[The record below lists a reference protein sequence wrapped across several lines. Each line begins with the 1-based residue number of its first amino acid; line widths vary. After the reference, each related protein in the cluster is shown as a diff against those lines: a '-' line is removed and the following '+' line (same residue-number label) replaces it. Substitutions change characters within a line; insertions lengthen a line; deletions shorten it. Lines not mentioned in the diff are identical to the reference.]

1 MFKLINVNAIKLR
14 WDNKLTI
21 EDIGLLKDTIIIR
34 DSSKHCST
42 EYRSSEIYNWWNMC
56 GNVLYHVNLFK
67 HINGFEPM
75 YIICHV
81 LMCK

>member
-42 EYRSSEIYNWWNMC
+42 EYRSSEIYN
-56 GNVLYHVNLFK
+56 
-67 HINGFEPM
+67 
-75 YIICHV
+75 
-81 LMCK
+81 